1 MAGLA
6 VIHELLGLNVGQM
19 YRMLPLSAIVC
30 VMQPALVHMEYPL
43 PSCLS
48 KPAGGVC

>member
-6 VIHELLGLNVGQM
+6 VNHELLVLNVDQI
-19 YRMLPLSAIVC
+19 YRLLPLSAIVC
-30 VMQPALVHMEYPL
+30 VMQPAIVHTEYPL

-48 KPAGGVC
+48 KPACGIC